1 MMVKLRLFLLLA
13 GSTLFLFTAGC
24 GKQDRTDDVAQNK
37 SGVVVSLTD
46 KPLAVYQNELLDH
59 AFETA
64 AAIPVKPHIK
74 DRSRAQEKV
83 VEVSLELDQ
92 PLRALSLIERID
104 NWRRGSG
111 YCDLAFY
118 CARHGYTD
126 ETQQYL
132 NIAVQISESAED
144 WRRDQIRVKIANTYV
159 WLGQTIQADQLE
171 TGVVD
176 SESGKVAGV
185 KAMIA
190 GEDHFDEQMNA
201 LDALIAPGNFDIV
214 ENALKACANLF
225 NRFYDDAGRRLLAE
239 EKIKTSWD
247 KLPIFKRVELLTELA
262 GFALDHTDQAKAL
275 ELINEAQIFID
286 STQWRPEHRIPMT
299 SELVKLRFRAGD
311 RQKAR
316 TDADAL
322 LALFDSQRDKIVNI
336 YRARALRP
344 LAEAYQSMGDTA
356 TALAVYKQAVNEGV
370 ENPNSRPRAEDL
382 SATCCSMALHGVE
395 PDAELWTRIRQ
406 INDGLG
412 DPW

>member
-1 MMVKLRLFLLLA
+1 MMVKLKLFLLLA

-24 GKQDRTDDVAQNK
+24 SKQDRTEDVAQNK
-37 SGVVVSLTD
+37 PGVVVSLTD
-46 KPLAVYQNELLDH
+46 KPLAAYQNELLDL

-92 PLRALSLIERID
+92 PLRAHSLIERID
-104 NWRRGSG
+104 NWRRGAG
-111 YCDLAFY
+111 YGDLAFY
-118 CARHGYTD
+118 CARRGCTS
-126 ETQQYL
+126 EVQQYL
-132 NIAVQISESAED
+132 DLAVQISESAEG

-159 WLGQTIQADQLE
+159 WLGQTIQADQIE
-171 TGVVD
+171 TGVGD

-201 LDALIAPGNFDIV
+201 LDALIVPGNFDIV

-239 EKIKTSWD
+239 EKMKTSWD

-262 GFALDHTDQAKAL
+262 GFALDHMDKDKAL
-275 ELINEAQIFID
+275 ELISEAQIFMD
-286 STQWRPEHRIPMT
+286 SAQWRPEHRIP
-299 SELVKLRFRAGD
+299 LVSALIKLRFLAGD
-311 RQKAR
+311 GESAR
-316 TDADAL
+316 READAM

-336 YRARALRP
+336 YRAGALRP

-356 TALAVYKQAVNEGV
+356 AALAVYKRAVDEGI

-406 INDGLG
+406 INDGLK

>member
-1 MMVKLRLFLLLA
+1 MVKLRLFLLLTGFA
-13 GSTLFLFTAGC
+13 LFLFTAGC
-24 GKQDRTDDVAQNK
+24 NKQDRTTDVAQ
-37 SGVVVSLTD
+37 SMAGSLTD

-64 AAIPVKPHIK
+64 VAIPVKPHIK

-83 VEVSLELDQ
+83 VEASLELDQ
-92 PLRALSLIERID
+92 PLRAHSLIEGID

-118 CARHGYTD
+118 CARHGYTG
-126 ETQQYL
+126 EVQQYL
-132 NIAVQISESAED
+132 DLAVQISESAED
-144 WRRDQIRVKIANTYV
+144 WRRDQIRIKITNTYT
-159 WLGQTIQADQLE
+159 WLGQTIQTDQFE

-176 SESGKVAGV
+176 SESAKVAGV

-201 LDALIAPGNFDIV
+201 LDALIAPGNFDIT

-225 NRFYDDAGRRLLAE
+225 NRFYDDAGRRSLAE
-239 EKIKTSWD
+239 EKMKTSWG

-275 ELINEAQIFID
+275 ELVNEAQLLMD
-286 STQWRPEHRIPMT
+286 GAQWRPEHSIPMI

-311 RQKAR
+311 MQKAR

-336 YRARALRP
+336 YRAGALRP
-344 LAEAYQSMGDTA
+344 LAEAYQSMGDTDA
-356 TALAVYKQAVNEGV
+356 ALAVYKRAVEEGV

-382 SATCCSMALHGVE
+382 SATCCSMALHSIE
-395 PDAELWTRIRQ
+395 PDAELWTRILQ
-406 INDGLG
+406 IKEELG

>member
-1 MMVKLRLFLLLA
+1 MMVKLKLFLFLA
-13 GSTLFLFTAGC
+13 GFTLFLFSAGC
-24 GKQDRTDDVAQNK
+24 GKQDGTDNAAHNK
-37 SGVVVSLTD
+37 SGMVVPLTN
-46 KPLAVYQNELLDH
+46 KPLEVYQSELIDH

-64 AAIPVKPHIK
+64 TAIPATPHIK

-83 VEVSLELDQ
+83 VEVSLVLDQ
-92 PLRALSLIERID
+92 PLLAYSLIERID

-111 YCDLAFY
+111 YGDLALY

-126 ETQQYL
+126 EAQQYL
-132 NIAVQISESAED
+132 NLAVQISESAED
-144 WRRDQIRVKIANTYV
+144 WRRDRIRVKIASAYAL
-159 WLGQTIQADQLE
+159 LGQTIQTEQFEA
-171 TGVVD
+171 GIVD

-185 KAMIA
+185 RAIIA
-190 GEDHFDEQMNA
+190 GEDNFNEQMNA
-201 LDALIAPGNFDIV
+201 LDALLAPGNFDAM

-225 NRFYDDAGRRLLAE
+225 NRFYDDAGRRFLAE
-239 EKIKTSWD
+239 EKMKTSWG
-247 KLPIFKRVELLTELA
+247 KLPVFKRVELLTELA
-262 GFALDHTDQAKAL
+262 GFALDHADQAKAL
-275 ELINEAQIFID
+275 DLINEAQIFMD
-286 STQWRPEHRIPMT
+286 SAQWRPEYRIPLI
-299 SELVKLRFRAGD
+299 SKLVKLRFLADD

-322 LALFDSQRDKIVNI
+322 LALYDSQRDKIVNI
-336 YRARALRP
+336 YRAEALRP

-356 TALAVYKQAVNEGV
+356 TALAIYKRAVEEGV

-406 INDGLG
+406 INEGLG

>member
-1 MMVKLRLFLLLA
+1 MIVKLRLFLLLA

-24 GKQDRTDDVAQNK
+24 GKQDGTDDVAQNK

-46 KPLAVYQNELLDH
+46 KPLAAYQNELLDH

-83 VEVSLELDQ
+83 VEASLELDQ
-92 PLRALSLIERID
+92 PLRAHSLIEGID

-118 CARHGYTD
+118 CARHGYTG

-132 NIAVQISESAED
+132 NLAVQISESAED
-144 WRRDQIRVKIANTYV
+144 WRRDQIRVKIANTYN
-159 WLGQTIQADQLE
+159 WLELTQQTDQLE

-176 SESGKVAGV
+176 SESGKVAVV

-239 EKIKTSWD
+239 EKMKTSWG

-262 GFALDHTDQAKAL
+262 GFALDHADQAKGL
-275 ELINEAQIFID
+275 ELVNEAQLLMD
-286 STQWRPEHRIPMT
+286 GAQWRPEHRIPMI

-311 RQKAR
+311 MQKAR

-336 YRARALRP
+336 YRAGALRP

-356 TALAVYKQAVNEGV
+356 VALAVYKRAVEEGV

-382 SATCCSMALHGVE
+382 SATCCSMALHSIE
-395 PDAELWTRIRQ
+395 PDAELWTRILQ
-406 INDGLG
+406 IKEGLG

>member
-1 MMVKLRLFLLLA
+1 MMVKLKLFLLLA

-24 GKQDRTDDVAQNK
+24 GKHDRTDDVAQ
-37 SGVVVSLTD
+37 SMAGSLTD

-83 VEVSLELDQ
+83 VETSLELDQ
-92 PLRALSLIERID
+92 PLWALSLIERID

-118 CARHGYTD
+118 CARHGYTG
-126 ETQQYL
+126 EVQQYL
-132 NIAVQISESAED
+132 NLAVEVSESAED

-159 WLGQTIQADQLE
+159 WLGQTVQTDQFE
-171 TGVVD
+171 SGVVD

-185 KAMIA
+185 KALIA

-247 KLPIFKRVELLTELA
+247 KLPIFKRVELLTELV
-262 GFALDHTDQAKAL
+262 GLALDHTDQVKAL
-275 ELINEAQIFID
+275 ELINEAQQFID
-286 STQWRPEHRIPMT
+286 SAQWRQEHRIPLV
-299 SELVKLRFRAGD
+299 SELIKLRFLAGD
-311 RQKAR
+311 GQKAR
-316 TDADAL
+316 TDADTL

-336 YRARALRP
+336 YRAGALRP
-344 LAEAYQSMGDTA
+344 LAEAYQSMGDTDA
-356 TALAVYKQAVNEGV
+356 ALAVYKRAVEEGV

-382 SATCCSMALHGVE
+382 SATCCSMALHSME
-395 PDAELWTRIRQ
+395 PDAELWTRILQ
-406 INDGLG
+406 IKEELG

>member
-1 MMVKLRLFLLLA
+1 MIVKLRFFILI

-24 GKQDRTDDVAQNK
+24 GKQDRTDDVAQNNP
-37 SGVVVSLTD
+37 GVVVSLTD
-46 KPLAVYQNELLDH
+46 KPLAVYQNELLNH

-83 VEVSLELDQ
+83 VETSLELDQ
-92 PLRALSLIERID
+92 PQRALSLIEKID

-118 CARHGYTD
+118 CARHGYTG
-126 ETQQYL
+126 EVQQYL
-132 NIAVQISESAED
+132 NLAVEISESAED
-144 WRRDQIRVKIANTYV
+144 WRRDQIRVKIANTYI
-159 WLGQTIQADQLE
+159 WLGQTRQADQFE
-171 TGVVD
+171 TGIVD

-201 LDALIAPGNFDIV
+201 LDVLIAPGNFDIV
-214 ENALKACANLF
+214 ENALKAYTNLF
-225 NRFYDDAGRRLLAE
+225 NRFYDDAWRRSLAE
-239 EKIKTSWD
+239 EKMKTSWG

-275 ELINEAQIFID
+275 ELINEAQIFMD
-286 STQWRPEHRIPMT
+286 SAQWRPEHRIPMV

-322 LALFDSQRDKIVNI
+322 LALFDSQSDKIVNI
-336 YRARALRP
+336 YRAGTLRP

-356 TALAVYKQAVNEGV
+356 AALAVYKRAVEEGV

-382 SATCCSMALHGVE
+382 SATCLSMALHGVE
-395 PDAELWTRIRQ
+395 PDAELWTSIRQ

>member
-1 MMVKLRLFLLLA
+1 MVKLRLFLLLS

-46 KPLAVYQNELLDH
+46 KPLAVYQSELLDH

-83 VEVSLELDQ
+83 VETSLELDQ
-92 PLRALSLIERID
+92 PLRAHSLIEGID

-111 YCDLAFY
+111 YCALAFY
-118 CARHGYTD
+118 CVRHGYTG
-126 ETQQYL
+126 EAQQYL
-132 NIAVQISESAED
+132 NLAFEISESAEE

-159 WLGQTIQADQLE
+159 WLGQTIQTDQLE

-176 SESGKVAGV
+176 SKSGKVAGV

-225 NRFYDDAGRRLLAE
+225 NRFYDDAGRRSLAE
-239 EKIKTSWD
+239 EKMKISWG

-262 GFALDHTDQAKAL
+262 GFALDHADQAKAL
-275 ELINEAQIFID
+275 ELVNEAQLFMD
-286 STQWRPEHRIPMT
+286 GAQWRPEHRIPMI

-311 RQKAR
+311 GQKAR

-336 YRARALRP
+336 YRAGALRP
-344 LAEAYQSMGDTA
+344 LAEAYQSMGETA
-356 TALAVYKQAVNEGV
+356 AALAVYKLAVEEGV

-382 SATCCSMALHGVE
+382 SATCCSMALHSIK
-395 PDAELWTRIRQ
+395 PDAELWTRILQ
-406 INDGLG
+406 IKEGLG

>member
-1 MMVKLRLFLLLA
+1 MTVKLRLFLLLS

-24 GKQDRTDDVAQNK
+24 GKQDRTDDVAQNQ

-46 KPLAVYQNELLDH
+46 TPLAVYQNELLGH

-83 VEVSLELDQ
+83 VETSLELDQ
-92 PLRALSLIERID
+92 PLWALSLIERID

-118 CARHGYTD
+118 CARHGYTG
-126 ETQQYL
+126 EVQQYL
-132 NIAVQISESAED
+132 NLAVEVSESAED

-159 WLGQTIQADQLE
+159 WLGQTVQTDQFE
-171 TGVVD
+171 SGVVD

-185 KAMIA
+185 KALIA

-239 EKIKTSWD
+239 EKIKTSWG

-262 GFALDHTDQAKAL
+262 GFALDHADQAKAL
-275 ELINEAQIFID
+275 ELVNEAQLFMD
-286 STQWRPEHRIPMT
+286 SAQWRPEHRIPMI
-299 SELVKLRFRAGD
+299 SELVKLRFRAGN

-336 YRARALRP
+336 YRAGALRP

-356 TALAVYKQAVNEGV
+356 VALAVYKRAVEEGV

-395 PDAELWTRIRQ
+395 PDAELWIRGRQ

>member
-1 MMVKLRLFLLLA
+1 MTVKLRLFLLLS

-24 GKQDRTDDVAQNK
+24 GKQDRTDDVAQNQ

-46 KPLAVYQNELLDH
+46 TPLAVYQNELLDH

-74 DRSRAQEKV
+74 DRARAQEKV
-83 VEVSLELDQ
+83 VETSLELDQ
-92 PLRALSLIERID
+92 PLWALSLIERID

-118 CARHGYTD
+118 CARHGYTG
-126 ETQQYL
+126 EVQQYL
-132 NIAVQISESAED
+132 NLAVEVSESAED

-159 WLGQTIQADQLE
+159 WLGQTVQTDQFE

-185 KAMIA
+185 KALIA
-190 GEDHFDEQMNA
+190 GEEHFDEQMNA

-262 GFALDHTDQAKAL
+262 GFALDHADQTKAL
-275 ELINEAQIFID
+275 ELVNEAQLFMD
-286 STQWRPEHRIPMT
+286 SAQWRPEHRIPMI
-299 SELVKLRFRAGD
+299 SELVKLRFRAGN

-336 YRARALRP
+336 YRAGALRP
-344 LAEAYQSMGDTA
+344 LAEAYQSMDDTA
-356 TALAVYKQAVNEGV
+356 VALAVYKRAVEEGV

-395 PDAELWTRIRQ
+395 PDAELWIRVRQ